1 MQIRLPTEVR
11 QAEIV
16 ATALR
21 LARESSPALITTGD
35 IALAIG
41 VTQGTVF
48 RHFPTKDAIWL
59 AAMRWVRENLL
70 QQLQAAADEAGTPL
84 DALSAMFH
92 AHVEFVIAYPGVP
105 RFIFHE
111 LQQPADS
118 AAKLEVRAVLQ
129 GYRKLL
135 LGRLSQ
141 SIDQK
146 LVSQDLDPEAAAT
159 SFIGLIQGLVMQSM
173 LTGRTSAMRQQADAL
188 FALYRRGLGAAP

>member
-1 MQIRLPTEVR
+1 MQIRLPTEER

-21 LARESSPALITTGD
+21 LACESSPTQITTAG
-35 IALAIG
+35 IAAAIG

-48 RHFPTKDAIWL
+48 KHFPTKDAIWL
-59 AAMRWVRENLL
+59 AAMRWVRETLL
-70 QQLQAAADEAGTPL
+70 QRLQAAADQAGTPL
-84 DALSAMFH
+84 DGLSAMFR
-92 AHVEFVIAYPGVP
+92 AHVEFVMAHPGVP
-105 RFIFHE
+105 RFIFHQ
-111 LQQPADS
+111 LQQPAES

-146 LVSQDLDPEAAAT
+146 LVSQDLDSEAAAT

-173 LTGRTSAMRQQADAL
+173 LTGRTAAMRQQADAI
-188 FALYRRGLGAAP
+188 FALYRRGLGEAP

>member
-1 MQIRLPTEVR
+1 MQIRLSTEER

-21 LARESSPALITTGD
+21 LARESSPSLITTAD
-35 IALAIG
+35 IAAAIG
-41 VTQGTVF
+41 VTQGAVF
-48 RHFPTKDAIWL
+48 KHFPTKDAIWL
-59 AAMRWVRENLL
+59 AAMRWVRETLL
-70 QQLQAAADEAGTPL
+70 ETLKAAADEAATPL
-84 DALSAMFH
+84 DALAGMFR
-92 AHVEFVIAYPGVP
+92 AHVEFVIAHPGAP

-135 LGRLSQ
+135 LGRLAE
-141 SIDQK
+141 SIQRQ
-146 LVSQDLDPEAAAT
+146 LVSPDLDPEAAAT

-173 LTGRTSAMRQQADAL
+173 LTGRTAAMRQQADAV
-188 FALYRRGLGAAP
+188 FDLYRRGLGCAP